1 MDNKNTG
8 LGKTLPKI
16 DFSNPSKPV
25 VQPLKR
31 DPSTAQVGYSP
42 NMLINSPIDESQ
54 S

>member
-1 MDNKNTG
+1 MDSG

-16 DFSNPSKPV
+16 DFSDPNNPKV
-25 VQPLKR
+25 KPLKR

-42 NMLINSPIDESQ
+42 NMLLNHGLDESQ